1 MLPQFDLAVTTDS
14 IRREHIRRHTWLI
27 MPKFIVLAAMK
38 GRFVSQQGNHYDN
51 FQMMGYI
58 DAAMPRD
65 AVTEFF
71 DQTPYPIQW
80 ADVEYLWAEELVAGA
95 ETGHHGDYDR
105 VYVEQL
111 RQRWDQDLEET
122 D

>member
-1 MLPQFDLAVTTDS
+1 
-14 IRREHIRRHTWLI
+14 
-27 MPKFIVLAAMK
+27 MPKFIVLAAMR

-111 RQRWDQDLEET
+111 RQRWDQDLA
-122 D
+122 